1 MSEGKDCLKSGV
13 IRKIER
19 IVCDCVNK
27 AFCNDKYV
35 PVSPLS
41 LYEGRTN
48 IPFVKR
54 MARPAVFVIAHDRFG
69 VPYSA
74 LERHS
79 HIHAR
84 NIIRSVRMYK
94 DIPCSDSDV
103 KRINELIEVEL
114 KKFPIV

>member
-1 MSEGKDCLKSGV
+1 MSEGKDCLKSDV
-13 IRKIER
+13 IRKVER
-19 IVCDCVNK
+19 IVCDCVSK
-27 AFCNDKYV
+27 AFYKDKYSRI
-35 PVSPLS
+35 SPLS
-41 LYEGRTN
+41 LYEGKTN

-54 MARPAVFVIAHDRFG
+54 MARSAVFVVAHDRFG
-69 VPYSA
+69 VSYSA
-74 LERHS
+74 LEKHS
-79 HIHAR
+79 HIRAR

>member
-1 MSEGKDCLKSGV
+1 MSEKEDFLKSDV
-13 IRKIER
+13 VKKVER

-27 AFCNDKYV
+27 VFCKDKYS
-35 PVSPLS
+35 PISPLS
-41 LYEGRTN
+41 LYEGKTN

-54 MARPAVFVIAHDRFG
+54 MARSAVFVTAHDRFG
-69 VPYSA
+69 VSYSV
-74 LERHS
+74 LEKHS
-79 HIHAR
+79 RIRAR

-114 KKFPIV
+114 EKFPIV

>member
-27 AFCNDKYV
+27 VFCNDKYV

-114 KKFPIV
+114 KKFPIL